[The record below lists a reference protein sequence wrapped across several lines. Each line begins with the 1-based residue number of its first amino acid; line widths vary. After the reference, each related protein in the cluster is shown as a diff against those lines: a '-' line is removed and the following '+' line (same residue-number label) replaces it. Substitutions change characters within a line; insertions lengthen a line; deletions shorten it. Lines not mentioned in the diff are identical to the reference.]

1 MGPFDHPCD
10 QESGVTMG
18 PFDHNRLLTL
28 AQKAHAAAGDADAV
42 RLTEDLDT
50 FVHALAH
57 HLDREIPTLTRLS
70 PADARLVR
78 RGQARVSAIAR
89 ALLRDAEGG
98 CAGPGRRCAARA
110 EELLALLTIQ
120 AHDERIALYGAVR
133 RAANRRWLP

>member
-1 MGPFDHPCD
+1 MG
-10 QESGVTMG
+10 SL
-18 PFDHNRLLTL
+18 DHNGLLTL
-28 AQKAHAAAGDADAV
+28 ARKAHATAGDADTA
-42 RLTEDLDT
+42 RLTEDLGA

-57 HLDREIPTLTRLS
+57 HLDREVPTLTRLR

-78 RGQARVSAIAR
+78 RGQARVSAAAR

-120 AHDERIALYGAVR
+120 ALDERVALYGVVSGAS
-133 RAANRRWLP
+133 NRRWLR